1 MRRPSDK
8 LLKCRGML
16 RAVAF
21 LLLLPGFVA
30 GIGVT
35 ARADD
40 AEIADEFS
48 KLIKQQGFAA
58 ENVGYILIDLTTGK
72 AIDQA
77 QADRPFVPGSVLK
90 LATSLVA
97 WQVLG
102 PDFRF
107 ATRLWRKGAALYLQ
121 GGGDPVLA
129 ATDLQALAQS
139 LQARHPLAN
148 WQAFYVDATA
158 VMPAAEI
165 SARQP
170 LAADYNPG
178 FGALNV
184 DFTRLILDWPVSPP
198 AKPRN
203 GQPPSPF
210 RITSQAEG
218 LAVPI
223 DWMAPK
229 PASDPLPSGASFV
242 LASPGGQDEPESWA
256 YNADLAQGALAI
268 PGSLALPVK
277 QADPMTARIFRVLVL
292 GQHLNLPLPQN
303 GAVPADATL
312 LAEHD
317 SPTLAEMLPRL
328 LRYSNNLTAELIGLT
343 SNMRLSG
350 KATTLIAS
358 AQQHMR
364 WLASNLPAVDWQGF
378 QMMNHS
384 GLDGDN
390 RATPRQ
396 IAAIL
401 QRMASDPALAGCLP
415 ELHFKPDGLHQMEI
429 GSKAPASQAHISG
442 KSGTMDYAAGLA
454 GFITTPTNRHLAYVI
469 FISDEQQRAAL
480 AADFDPRIL
489 EPNAQG
495 RAWTLRA
502 RHLEADL
509 LQHWLERD
517 GF

>member
-1 MRRPSDK
+1 MRRSSGISASW
-8 LLKCRGML
+8 CGIF
-16 RAVAF
+16 RAVAS
-21 LLLLPGFVA
+21 LALIVGSLW
-30 GIGVT
+30 GIGT
-35 ARADD
+35 PASAGDE
-40 AEIADEFS
+40 EISDEAS
-48 KLIKQQGFAA
+48 KLIKQQGFADDD
-58 ENVGYILIDLTTGK
+58 VGYIVIDLATGR
-72 AIDQA
+72 AIDHA

-102 PDFRF
+102 ADFHF
-107 ATRLWRKGAALYLQ
+107 TTRLWQKGAALYLQ

-129 ATDLQALAQS
+129 ATDLQGLAQS
-139 LQARHPLAN
+139 LRAQHPMAN

-158 VMPAAEI
+158 IMPAAEI

-184 DFTRLILDWPVSPP
+184 DFNRLILDWPIASSSP
-198 AKPRN
+198 AKS

-223 DWMAPK
+223 DWISPS
-229 PASDPLPSGASFV
+229 PASDPLPPGASFV

-256 YNADLAQGALAI
+256 YNTDLTHGALAA

-277 QADPMTARIFRVLVL
+277 QADPMTARIFRALVL
-292 GQHLNLPLPQN
+292 DQHVNLPLPQN
-303 GAVPADATL
+303 GAVPPDATL

-317 SPTLAEMLPRL
+317 SPSLVEMLPRL

-343 SNMRLSG
+343 SNIRLSG
-350 KATTLIAS
+350 KAATLADS

-364 WLASNLPAVDWQGF
+364 WLASNLPSTDWQGF
-378 QMMNHS
+378 RMINHS

-401 QRMASDPALAGCLP
+401 QRMATDPALADCLP
-415 ELHFKPDGLHQMEI
+415 ELHFKSDELHQMEI
-429 GSKAPASQAHISG
+429 GSKAAMNQVRISG

-454 GFITTPTNRHLAYVI
+454 GFITTPTDRHLAYVI
-469 FISDEQQRAAL
+469 FITDEQQRAAL
-480 AADFDPRIL
+480 AAAFDPRIL
-489 EPNAQG
+489 QPNRQAH
-495 RAWTLRA
+495 AWRLRA

-517 GF
+517 R